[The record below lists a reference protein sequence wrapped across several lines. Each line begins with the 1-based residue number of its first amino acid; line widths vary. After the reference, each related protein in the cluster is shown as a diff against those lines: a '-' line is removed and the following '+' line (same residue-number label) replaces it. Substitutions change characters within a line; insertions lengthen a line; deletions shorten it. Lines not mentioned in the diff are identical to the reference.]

1 MYKHLPAE
9 LVWALSALRGQN
21 IAYCIPHIYR
31 IHTDKGKSYI
41 LELSHVQCLSS
52 SSVYSPSY

>member
-31 IHTDKGKSYI
+31 IHTEKGRSYI
-41 LELSHVQCLSS
+41 LELSQCLSS
-52 SSVYSPSY
+52 SSVYSLSYY